1 MRVLLLLDHS
11 IPAQQALWEEVA
23 RRDVDLH
30 VGYTLAVPR
39 SAEVAAPGMGSTHE
53 LAAVGLRGDRRT
65 WMAYRNLRALV
76 DTVRPDLVHV
86 LNEPWSLV
94 ALQAT
99 HAGAPHVVVQ
109 GIENLWD
116 QGGALEVRA
125 RHRLTRHNLRRSSG
139 FVSWNREGVAW
150 SRRWGLP
157 PDRPTLVLCAEP
169 PRLERFRHPERRR
182 TEGRGRWGLED
193 EFVIGYVGRLVAE
206 KGIDWLLE
214 SWTAADLPDRARLV
228 FVGQGP
234 MEAEIRSAATGDDRI
249 RLLGPVPLDQIPTV
263 MASLDVLVL
272 PSLTT
277 KGWSEQYGR
286 VITEAMASG
295 LPVIASDSGAIP
307 EVVGDA
313 GILVPERSTPELAA
327 ALARL
332 QGDPTERERLRRAGS
347 ARAELE
353 FSPSEGADRLVAFW
367 EAVRAAP
374 RP

>member
-1 MRVLLLLDHS
+1 MRVLVLLDHS

-30 VGYTLAVPR
+30 VGYTLDVPR
-39 SAEVAAPGMGSTHE
+39 SAEIAPPEAGTTHE

-65 WMAYRNLRALV
+65 WMAYRGVRGLV
-76 DTVRPDLVHV
+76 GTVRPDLVHV

-116 QGGALEVRA
+116 QGRAPEVRA
-125 RHRLTRHNLRRSSG
+125 RRHLTRHNLRRSSG
-139 FVSWNREGVAW
+139 FVSWNTQGVAW
-150 SRRWGLP
+150 SRQWGLP
-157 PDRPTLVLCAEP
+157 STSPTLVLCAEP

-182 TEGRGRWGLED
+182 SEGRAHWGVGEH
-193 EFVIGYVGRLVAE
+193 EFVVGYVGRLVAE
-206 KGIDWLLE
+206 KGLDWLLA
-214 SWTAADLPDRARLV
+214 SWKTAGLADNARLV

-234 MEAEIRSAATGDDRI
+234 MEPVIRSAAATDDRI
-249 RLLGPVPLDQIPTV
+249 RLAGPVPLDHVPSV
-263 MASLDVLVL
+263 MASLDALVL

-295 LPVIASDSGAIP
+295 VPVIASDSGAIP
-307 EVVGDA
+307 DVVGDA
-313 GILVPERSTPELAA
+313 GILVREGSIEELAVGVT
-327 ALARL
+327 RL
-332 QGDPTERERLRRAGS
+332 GSDPAECERLRRAGY
-347 ARAELE
+347 ARAEVE
-353 FSPSEGADRLVAFW
+353 FSPRQGADRLVAFW
-367 EAVRAAP
+367 DEVQSARS
-374 RP
+374 